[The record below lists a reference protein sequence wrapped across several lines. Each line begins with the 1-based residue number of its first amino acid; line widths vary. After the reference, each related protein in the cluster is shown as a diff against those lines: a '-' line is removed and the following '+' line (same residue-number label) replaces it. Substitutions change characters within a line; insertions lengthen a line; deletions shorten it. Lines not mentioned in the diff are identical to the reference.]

1 MNANIQHTVLVLI
14 TALIAG
20 TAIAGP
26 DFTVIEGAR
35 QAARAAQLAAQ
46 TAAPPAPRN
55 YGPRPQH
62 VGQPA
67 KPNPALLEAQR
78 TR

>member
-1 MNANIQHTVLVLI
+1 MNANIERTVLVLI
-14 TALIAG
+14 FALIAG
-20 TAIAGP
+20 TAVAGP

-35 QAARAAQLAAQ
+35 QAARAAQLAPQ
-46 TAAPPAPRN
+46 TATPPSHRN

-62 VGQPA
+62 VVQPT

>member
-1 MNANIQHTVLVLI
+1 MNANIQRTVLVLI
-14 TALIAG
+14 SALIAG
-20 TAIAGP
+20 TAVAGP

-35 QAARAAQLAAQ
+35 QAARAAQLAPQ
-46 TAAPPAPRN
+46 TPPAPRN

>member
-1 MNANIQHTVLVLI
+1 MNANIQRTVLVLI
-14 TALIAG
+14 SVLIAG
-20 TAIAGP
+20 TAVAGP

-35 QAARAAQLAAQ
+35 QAARAAQLAPQ
-46 TAAPPAPRN
+46 TATPPAPRN

-67 KPNPALLEAQR
+67 TPNPALLEAQR